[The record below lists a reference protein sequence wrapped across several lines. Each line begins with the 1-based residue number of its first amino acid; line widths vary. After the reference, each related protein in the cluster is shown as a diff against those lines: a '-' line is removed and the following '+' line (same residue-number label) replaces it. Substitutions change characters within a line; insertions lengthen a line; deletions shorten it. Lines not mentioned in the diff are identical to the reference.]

1 MLTITA
7 VIALSL
13 QMIAPYLIWRSRW
26 NIPTHLAAGFCVT
39 AYVIPGLFTDVWD
52 RFSDD
57 TILLFTQINAV
68 GAVSL
73 CIGIFLGNSIGA
85 RTQASPIAIAKRL
98 RYDPGKLIWRVML
111 VVTVATIGI
120 YLSYWV
126 MGFIPMF
133 AEDPFSAKQF
143 KGIYRDM
150 YYRAA
155 YPFRFSF
162 SILSATIPL
171 ILVLAWLKRSPYLM
185 MLATFAFLAIFVSL
199 ARAATATG
207 VLFFLG
213 VLAARSQLGM
223 RWYYP
228 LVLLVFPFGSVF
240 YYMLGHV
247 LEVQAL
253 QSAYVGESFSDYISS
268 GAPDIA
274 DQLGW
279 LYGFMSGDYYS
290 MGRTMYGGLVPGN
303 YQWNPSVWTLTFND
317 VGADISEMVTGGL
330 RLSAGEWGYANF
342 GWYGVVGIPMLSG
355 LFNGLMLQR
364 IKSALPVMNTIQITV
379 ALMLYS
385 TLGMQIVQFYFLSIH
400 NIPAIAV
407 AVFFWLAVIRKK
419 SVRVPTPARRPTGR
433 PVPRAQPSSPPA
445 RG

>member
-1 MLTITA
+1 VLTFTA
-7 VIALSL
+7 VIALTL
-13 QMIAPYLIWRSRW
+13 QLVAPYLVWRSRW

-39 AYVIPGLFTDVWD
+39 AYVIPGLFTNVWD
-52 RFSDD
+52 AFPND
-57 TILLFTQINAV
+57 TIKLYTQINVVGALALVAGLFLGNAV
-68 GAVSL
+68 GARSQ
-73 CIGIFLGNSIGA
+73 SA
-85 RTQASPIAIAKRL
+85 PITVAKRL
-98 RYDPGKLIWRVML
+98 RYDPESLIWRVML

-120 YLSYWV
+120 YVSYWI

-133 AEDPFSAKQF
+133 ADDPFSAKQF

-162 SILSATIPL
+162 SVLSASIPL
-171 ILVLAWLKRSPYLM
+171 LLVLAWLKRSPYLM
-185 MLATFAFLAIFVSL
+185 ILATLAFLAIFVSL
-199 ARAATATG
+199 ARSATATG

-240 YYMLGHV
+240 YYLLGHV

-253 QSAYVGESFSDYISS
+253 QSGYVGENFSDYISS
-268 GAPDIA
+268 GAPDIV

-279 LYGFMSGDYYS
+279 LYGFMGGDYFS
-290 MGRTMYGGLVPGN
+290 MGRTMYGGLIPGN
-303 YQWNPSVWTLTFND
+303 YEWNPSVWTLTFND

-330 RLSAGEWGYANF
+330 RLSAAEWGYANF

-355 LFNGLMLQR
+355 FFNGMMLQR
-364 IKSALPVMNTIQITV
+364 IKSLLPTMNTIQITA

-385 TLGMQIVQFYFLSIH
+385 TLGMQIVQFYTLSIH

-407 AVFFWLAVIRKK
+407 SLYFWFAVIRRKGA
-419 SVRVPTPARRPTGR
+419 RAPIPMPIARRPQPAGR
-433 PVPRAQPSSPPA
+433 LPRV

>member
-1 MLTITA
+1 MLTFTA
-7 VIALSL
+7 VIALTL
-13 QMIAPYLIWRSRW
+13 QLVAPYLVWRSRW

-39 AYVIPGLFTDVWD
+39 AYVIPGLFTNVWD
-52 RFSDD
+52 AFPSD
-57 TILLFTQINAV
+57 TIRLYTQINAV
-68 GAVSL
+68 GALSL
-73 CIGIFLGNSIGA
+73 VGGLFLGNAVGA
-85 RTQASPIAIAKRL
+85 RTQNSPIAIAKRL
-98 RYDPGKLIWRVML
+98 RYDPSSLIWRVML

-120 YLSYWV
+120 YISYWI

-133 AEDPFSAKQF
+133 ADDPFSAKQF

-155 YPFRFSF
+155 YPYRFSF
-162 SILSATIPL
+162 SILSASIPL
-171 ILVLAWLKRSPYLM
+171 LLVLAWLKRSPYLLL
-185 MLATFAFLAIFVSL
+185 LATFAFLAIFVSL
-199 ARAATATG
+199 ARSATATG

-228 LVLLVFPFGSVF
+228 LVLLIFPFGSVF
-240 YYMLGHV
+240 YYLLGHV

-253 QSAYVGESFSDYISS
+253 QSGYVGESFSDYISS

-279 LYGFMSGDYYS
+279 LYGFMGGDYFS

-303 YQWNPSVWTLTFND
+303 YEWNPSVWTLTFND
-317 VGADISEMVTGGL
+317 VGADISELVTGGL
-330 RLSAGEWGYANF
+330 RLTAAEWGYANF
-342 GWYGVVGIPMLSG
+342 AWYGVVGIPLLSG
-355 LFNGLMLQR
+355 FFNGLMLQR
-364 IKSALPVMNTIQITV
+364 IKSALPVMNTIQIAAT
-379 ALMLYS
+379 LMLYS

-400 NIPAIAV
+400 NIPAITV
-407 AVFFWLAVIRKK
+407 AIFFWFAVINKK
-419 SVRVPTPARRPTGR
+419 GIREPTPAPVGRRPQ
-433 PVPRAQPSSPPA
+433 PVPRLPSA